1 MAAETKERILD
12 VAERL
17 FADFGF
23 PVTSLRDIT
32 HEADVNLAAVNYH
45 FGSKEALLEA
55 VLERRF
61 RPITDRR
68 LALLD
73 ELEKAAGSTSPELE
87 DILRAFLGPPFY
99 KQGGV
104 GRLRQESP
112 QAGGPY
118 PLRDQSGTQEPRS
131 RTSSKACWRDSRQ
144 PCNAP
149 SRDLDSDEADRRFR
163 FVMGSMVF
171 TMMWEERMVRTVASR
186 PRNPER
192 LLESL
197 VRFSVAGM
205 AAPSPALAP
214 VRVGSQGGVCVRRW
228 LGVVAAI
235 VMAGGCAS
243 AAPVEPPALE
253 GVELPVTWTA
263 NDGPAGQIAVD
274 WWTDFNDPGLSAAVE
289 TVLTHN
295 FDLQTAAAR
304 LEQAAAD
311 ARAAAAGLKPT
322 IQASLQRFAPQA
334 KLRRLPDPG

>member
-1 MAAETKERILD
+1 MTAETKERILD
-12 VAERL
+12 VSERL

-61 RPITDRR
+61 RPINDRR

-99 KQGGV
+99 KQAEWGDCGKKVLKLVGHIHSETNQELRAALTNQFEGV
-104 GRLRQESP
+104 LARFTTAVQRALP
-112 QAGGPY
+112 
-118 PLRDQSGTQEPRS
+118 
-131 RTSSKACWRDSRQ
+131 
-144 PCNAP
+144 
-149 SRDLDSDEADRRFR
+149 DLDSDEADRRFR

-171 TMMWEERMVRTVASR
+171 TMMWEERMVPHGRQPTQD
-186 PRNPER
+186 PER

-214 VRVGSQGGVCVRRW
+214 VRVGSQGG
-228 LGVVAAI
+228 
-235 VMAGGCAS
+235 
-243 AAPVEPPALE
+243 
-253 GVELPVTWTA
+253 
-263 NDGPAGQIAVD
+263 
-274 WWTDFNDPGLSAAVE
+274 
-289 TVLTHN
+289 
-295 FDLQTAAAR
+295 
-304 LEQAAAD
+304 
-311 ARAAAAGLKPT
+311 RA
-322 IQASLQRFAPQA
+322 
-334 KLRRLPDPG
+334 